1 MNSFTDRIMGKL
13 FSRPKHRKGQGQRPA
28 SAAAVMESRA
38 ASHHAEIGA
47 GEARRGR
54 LASMPETSGKPV
66 HSDAVASVGVVPPDL
81 CLSGSKDGV
90 VRLFNFNSQSLVAS
104 WSGHDS
110 AITKVCYGASCS
122 GIFSASRDKTIKLWH
137 QGNPRCIR
145 EFRGHTLVVSAIHT
159 NADSSSLCSGSRD
172 NTVRLWDVESGA
184 CTRIN
189 TIPQNLVTDV
199 KFVPDSFLLAQTGE
213 DKELRIFDLRSLE
226 PVFSFPKKQY
236 IQMCCDVSQDGR
248 YICSSSNGFS
258 GNGCEATVWD
268 LRGRR
273 LLQELRGHHEAV
285 EACVFLPGAGSERPL
300 LVATASR
307 DCSVKL
313 WDGQSGDCLSDCP
326 LSGAGPL
333 TSLAVCSDGR
343 ILVGSFNQ
351 GVHVLGKDIGSLQ
364 SLLHF

>member
-1 MNSFTDRIMGKL
+1 MGKL

-28 SAAAVMESRA
+28 SAAAVMDSRTS
-38 ASHHAEIGA
+38 SHLGEVGA

-54 LASMPETSGKPV
+54 LASMPETSVTSV
-66 HSDAVASVGVVPPDL
+66 HSDAVASVAIVSPGL

-90 VRLFNFNSQSLVAS
+90 VRLLNLNSQSLVES
-104 WSGHDS
+104 WSGHDG

-122 GIFSASRDKTIKLWH
+122 GIFSASRDKTIKLWN
-137 QGNPRCIR
+137 QGNPRCIQ

-159 NADSSSLCSGSRD
+159 NADSTCLCSGSRD
-172 NTVRLWDVESGA
+172 NTVRLWDVESGS
-184 CTRIN
+184 CTRVN

-199 KFVPDSFLLAQTGE
+199 KFVPDSSLLVQTGE
-213 DKELRIFDLRSLE
+213 DKEVRVFDLRSLE

-236 IQMCCDVSQDGR
+236 IQMCCDVSLDGC

-285 EACVFLPGAGSERPL
+285 EACAFLSGAGAGSPL
-300 LVATASR
+300 LVVTASR

-313 WDGQSGDCLSDCP
+313 WDGTSGDCLSDCP

-333 TSLAVCSDGR
+333 TSLAVCPDGR
-343 ILVGSFNQ
+343 MLVGSFNQ
-351 GVHVLGKDIGSLQ
+351 GVHILERDTGSLQ